1 MVKPVR
7 ILQQMALVGVLMT
20 SPVLADDADLETS
33 VEETAV
39 VEEASESSASS
50 SGSESTSTADAM
62 AAPVKPSKLQVHGF
76 LTQAYATANFVERDP
91 SVDTGPTFDEL
102 ALGIPEDGTFEY
114 WNVALQFRYQITPK
128 DVMVVQFSSRRLGDS
143 TISDLEDEVEL
154 DWAFYERRLTDNTTL
169 KVGRVQIPLGIFNE
183 IRDVGT
189 ILPFYRPSFTFYREG
204 SFTSETVDGLTLSHT
219 FWPESDWSLEAD
231 FWIGNWHQ
239 VELAPFAQGLA
250 VETDEEGFGLQFW
263 LNTPVPGLRFGAG
276 GHQRDTSAGLAGFN
290 RPEGGETNFED
301 YYFSVD
307 GVFDR
312 WVIRSEYRVYEND
325 PDPFPAFL
333 ASDFVAKTEFFYA
346 QAGFHFT
353 EKLRLYVQMELTDT
367 TSSASVFTR
376 EFTTRFREDRGIA
389 LNYLIR
395 PDLVFKVEYHEVD
408 GEDANFGFVFT
419 PQGPLLDPFNVPQGT
434 GDYSIVSLSAS
445 F

>member
-1 MVKPVR
+1 
-7 ILQQMALVGVLMT
+7 LALVGVLLT
-20 SPVLADDADLETS
+20 SPVLVDVALADDADLEAS
-33 VEETAV
+33 VEETAA

-50 SGSESTSTADAM
+50 GGSESTSTADAM
-62 AAPVKPSKLQVHGF
+62 AAPAKPSKLQVHGF
-76 LTQAYATANFVERDP
+76 LTQAYATANFVKRDP

-189 ILPFYRPSFTFYREG
+189 ILPFYRPAFSFYREG

-239 VELAPFAQGLA
+239 VELAPFLQGQA
-250 VETDEEGFGLQFW
+250 VETDEEGFGFQFW
-263 LNTPVPGLRFGAG
+263 LNTPVPGLRLGLGA
-276 GHQRDTSAGLAGFN
+276 HERDTSAGLDGFN
-290 RPEGGETNFED
+290 RPEGGETHFED
-301 YYFSVD
+301 YYFSLE
-307 GVFDR
+307 GIFDR
-312 WVIRSEYRVYEND
+312 WVIRSEYRNFEND
-325 PDPFPAFL
+325 PGPFPAFM
-333 ASDFVAKTEFFYA
+333 AGDFVAETEFFYV
-346 QAGFHFT
+346 QLGFHFT
-353 EKLRLYVQMELTDT
+353 EQLRLYVQSEYNDT
-367 TSSASVFTR
+367 TSSASIFTGSL
-376 EFTTRFREDRGIA
+376 TTRFREDTGIA

-408 GEDANFGFVFT
+408 GEDTGLVPVFT
-419 PQGPLLDPFNVPQGT
+419 PQGVLLDLFNVPQGT
-434 GDYSIVSLSAS
+434 GDYAIVSLSAS